1 MTTLCPAV
9 PTICQLGTRRLTQP
23 CRPAARQRLPPV
35 LRLPPLPAHAAVH
48 PQSQQ
53 PVDPAPLH
61 VAPAAAPGLAARLAA
76 PGVLR
81 SIALCAAAAALA
93 AAMPGAARAAA
104 AAAADSGGGGLA
116 AWAQCEI
123 TAGTCVH
130 SATRMPGYA
139 SRLRSPFYS
148 YFLAG
153 SSPPAAALIPQLAPS
168 LDMLWPCSCPEF
180 RAAPGRSSWRDCE
193 SVWPHHLLLPLRHC
207 VCGNRWADGAAGW
220 LSGRGCAEV

>member
-1 MTTLCPAV
+1 MRKGKSYVLAVSTAFHQGACTARAGVTEFIILAAFMCIPTPPRYHRNTPASHTLCQPSVPDFPRLTALKMTTLCPAV
-9 PTICQLGTRRLTQP
+9 PTICQLGTQRVTQP

-35 LRLPPLPAHAAVH
+35 LRLPPLPAHASVH
-48 PQSQQ
+48 PHSRQ

-61 VAPAAAPGLAARLAA
+61 EAPAAAPGLAARLAA

-81 SIALCAAAAALA
+81 TIALCAAAAALA

-139 SRLRSPFYS
+139 SRRGPLFIVTFS
-148 YFLAG
+148 LG
-153 SSPPAAALIPQLAPS
+153 LHPPP
-168 LDMLWPCSCPEF
+168 
-180 RAAPGRSSWRDCE
+180 
-193 SVWPHHLLLPLRHC
+193 LP
-207 VCGNRWADGAAGW
+207 
-220 LSGRGCAEV
+220 